1 MGEGETSG
9 IDIIPGGGKAYR
21 CISYRPFFRTSDGS
35 FPAPLTW
42 SPRALAHLGRRASL
56 GKVKFSVT
64 YTLTGYWVGAE
75 VAYLSFA
82 GFNPDD
88 LHVCS
93 KKTQP

>member
-1 MGEGETSG
+1 MYLLPPLFPHIGW
-9 IDIIPGGGKAYR
+9 
-21 CISYRPFFRTSDGS
+21 C
-35 FPAPLTW
+35 FPAPPTW